1 MKGFRKVLREQSELI
16 HREAARLSL
25 ALGCTPDRD
34 QFHRIPLGG
43 HFPSPHRV
51 IPQQAQHSTDMRLT
65 LGRKRQSS
73 KPQLHGTRLNLI
85 QRAIT
90 PSGKNMVAQP
100 NLVSTSRVGTLRHLL
115 FSIVGHDCTNR
126 ETVVR
131 LSLTF
136 DRVPQGLSRAPGCS
150 LGWVFLLG
158 SDPDSSRFCAAY
170 PIEPNLQCVF
180 ALFSSCRLLFGRAHG

>member
-1 MKGFRKVLREQSELI
+1 
-16 HREAARLSL
+16 
-25 ALGCTPDRD
+25 
-34 QFHRIPLGG
+34 
-43 HFPSPHRV
+43 
-51 IPQQAQHSTDMRLT
+51 MRLT

-73 KPQLHGTRLNLI
+73 KPQLHWTRLKLI

-158 SDPDSSRFCAAY
+158 SDQFGPALTVLVPQIVPGFAPLIQSNRTYSVSLRSFHLAASFSAERTDDKAECSTSRSADGMKAKRGLG
-170 PIEPNLQCVF
+170 I
-180 ALFSSCRLLFGRAHG
+180 GR